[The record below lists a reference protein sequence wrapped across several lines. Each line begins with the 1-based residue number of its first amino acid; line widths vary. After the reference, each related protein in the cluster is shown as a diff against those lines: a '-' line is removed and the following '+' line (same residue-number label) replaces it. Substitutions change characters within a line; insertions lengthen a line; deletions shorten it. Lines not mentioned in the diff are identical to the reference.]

1 MIRRLNHVAIVV
13 PDLEAARERYL
24 DALGARVSEAQDYP
38 EHGVR
43 VVFVE
48 LENTKLELM
57 APLGEDSPIQ
67 KFLDKNPKG
76 GLHHLCLSV
85 DDVEDAI
92 DPITKKG
99 LRAIGGDKAVKEG
112 AHGYKVAFLHPQ
124 DFCGVLLELEQGT
137 Y

>member
-1 MIRRLNHVAIVV
+1 MIERLNHVAIVV
-13 PDLEAARERYL
+13 PDLQVARERYR
-24 DALGARVSEAQDYP
+24 DALGAKVSEAQDYP

-43 VVFVE
+43 VVFIE
-48 LENTKLELM
+48 LANTKIELM
-57 APLGEDSPIQ
+57 SPLGKDSPIQ

-85 DDVEDAI
+85 GDVTQALQ
-92 DPITKKG
+92 PITEEG
-99 LRAIGGDKAVKEG
+99 LRVLGGDKAVKKG
-112 AHGYKVAFLHPQ
+112 AHGHNVAFLHPQ